1 MIRVQERNRTSG
13 GEDGINSR
21 RSAGQSAPARD
32 AEVLPDSADVLAG
45 PEDDLT
51 PEQLAAQWEEEKPP
65 AAGPLANAASSL
77 VVLGIGV
84 GSLVLS
90 VAMGLGTPEAP
101 QPGLWPF
108 LVSCVMVALAL
119 FQLVAGRHNRDA
131 EKFTRMSMAPV
142 TGLVTLA
149 AMVSLMPVIGFEL
162 PALVL
167 CIVWMRFLGGETW
180 RSTLLVSAVVVVS
193 FYGIFVLALNTS
205 IPHLF

>member
-1 MIRVQERNRTSG
+1 MQETNRTSG
-13 GEDGINSR
+13 GGDGINTR
-21 RSAGQSAPARD
+21 RPAGQPAPARD
-32 AEVLPDSADVLAG
+32 AEVLTDSSAGLVGAD
-45 PEDDLT
+45 EELT

-77 VVLGIGV
+77 VVLAVGV

-90 VAMGLGTPEAP
+90 VAMGLGTPAAP

-108 LVSCVMVALAL
+108 MISCVMVVLGL
-119 FQLVAGRHNRDA
+119 FQLIIGRHNRDA
-131 EKFTRMSMAPV
+131 EKFTRMSMAPL

-149 AMVSLMPVIGFEL
+149 AMVALMPAIGFEL

-180 RSTLLVSAVVVVS
+180 RSTLLVSAIVVAA

>member
-1 MIRVQERNRTSG
+1 MIPVTGTPAVPAGGSSAAAASG
-13 GEDGINSR
+13 GD
-21 RSAGQSAPARD
+21 APHS
-32 AEVLPDSADVLAG
+32 LPGDVL
-45 PEDDLT
+45 DDLT

-77 VVLGIGV
+77 VVIGV
-84 GSLVLS
+84 GIGAVVLS
-90 VAMGLGTPEAP
+90 IAMGLGTPEKP

-108 LVSCVMVALAL
+108 IISVVMVALGL
-119 FQLVAGRHNRDA
+119 FQLIAGRRNRDA
-131 EKFTRMSMAPV
+131 EKFTRMSAAPL

-149 AMVSLMPVIGFEL
+149 AMVALMPLIGFEL

-167 CIVWMRFLGGETW
+167 CIIWMRFLGGETW
-180 RSTLLVSAVVVVS
+180 RSTLVVSAAVVIA